1 MCKISDGGS
10 SGFPVGEES
19 EAEECICHLNGL
31 LQLSGGSA

>member
-10 SGFPVGEES
+10 SGFPVMES